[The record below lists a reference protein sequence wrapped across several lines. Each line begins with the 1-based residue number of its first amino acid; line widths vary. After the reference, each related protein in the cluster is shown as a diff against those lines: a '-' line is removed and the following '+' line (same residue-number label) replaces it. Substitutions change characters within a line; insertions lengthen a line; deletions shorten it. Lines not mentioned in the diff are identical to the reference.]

1 MSGNN
6 KSQIRDKMY
15 EDMNEL
21 IQEAA
26 EKPAARMTVAAA
38 GDKVVLE
45 AVLRAAEKGIIE
57 PVLIGDEEKIA
68 AFLRELGAE
77 PGSFEIIGVDSKKK
91 AADNAVERVARG
103 EADFPMKGLLGT
115 SLILRSFLDSRYGFK
130 TDRLLSLVTLME
142 LNKFGRKMVFLSDAG
157 MNISPSLAEKADI
170 IRNSVELARRAGL
183 ENPRVAPLAAVEKV
197 NDNMPVTE
205 EAAILSKMSDRG
217 QLADCTVDGPLALDN
232 AISKEAAEHKGIES
246 PVAGRADILLVPNI
260 EVGNVLYKALIY
272 YGEVRAASVVMGAEV
287 PAVVSSRADSA
298 ETKFNSIALAKLVAQ
313 TEVKN

>member
-1 MSGNN
+1 MSENN
-6 KSQIRDKMY
+6 SRQKRDEMY

-38 GDKVVLE
+38 GDKVVLK

-68 AFLRELGAE
+68 SLLKELGAE
-77 PGSFEIIGVDSKKK
+77 TGSFEIIAVDSKKQ
-91 AADNAVERVARG
+91 AADKAVERVARG

-115 SLILRSFLDSRYGFK
+115 SLILRSFLDSRYSLK

-170 IRNSVELARRAGL
+170 IRNSVELARRAGM
-183 ENPRVAPLAAVEKV
+183 EKPRVAPLAAVEKV
-197 NDNMPVTE
+197 NNNMPVTE

-232 AISKEAAEHKGIES
+232 AISREAAEHKGIES

-313 TEVKN
+313 TEAKK